1 MFQED
6 ILEIYNS
13 LVIFNDAI
21 MKTPNPKPITVRL
34 EKETNFL
41 IFETTGISVRILNT
55 VYLCLGLEDLEKE
68 TYLLPEDYDNLMA
81 SLQYLIKSGY
91 LLNEKTLVSPENYG
105 FDVYAVFPK
114 EYLKGLQFVAGVRFI
129 SGNSWWFKLKT
140 KLRYGL

>member
-13 LVIFNDAI
+13 LVVFNDAI
-21 MKTPNPKPITVRL
+21 MKAPNPKPITVRL

-41 IFETTGISVRILNT
+41 IFENAGISVRVLNT
-55 VYLCLGLEDLEKE
+55 VYFCLGLEDLKKE

-91 LLNEKTLVSPENYG
+91 LLNERTLVSPENYG

-114 EYLKGLQFVAGVRFI
+114 EYLKGLQLVAGVRFI